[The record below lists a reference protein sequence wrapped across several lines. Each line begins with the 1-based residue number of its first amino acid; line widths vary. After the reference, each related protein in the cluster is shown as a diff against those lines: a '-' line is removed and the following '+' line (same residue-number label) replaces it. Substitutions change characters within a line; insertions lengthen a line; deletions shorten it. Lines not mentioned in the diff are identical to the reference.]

1 MNYPRPPSHRT
12 FTFGSV
18 IIDSDFDSG
27 NCSHASKNSL
37 TNVTSSSHS
46 MIFGS
51 EQIILK
57 TMDNKLISVVRS
69 MKINF
74 DNSDHN
80 IIYSY
85 IYTLYLIEK

>member
-57 TMDNKLISVVRS
+57 TIIEAGSISQLKDSPRARPSLSTLKICKIKYSLI
-69 MKINF
+69 I
-74 DNSDHN
+74 
-80 IIYSY
+80 
-85 IYTLYLIEK
+85 